1 MGKVTNPVQNLFKF
15 RVSLLENTHAI
26 SHVTGAHSTSIPGA
40 KCWLCQGLASPWFFL
55 AVFRCNCKAG
65 TLLSTQGR
73 GLQTWPWPYSSVWRN
88 PESRSSWMEPVRTVL
103 IDEGALSSE
112 SVVQASSGTFQEVRE
127 QQSLLR
133 FSLRK
138 DIPGTFQ
145 GFSNSLERQPPI
157 LTASPRSYHLWFRFH
172 FPFHLF
178 YPFFKKNTLACILE
192 TVLK

>member
-1 MGKVTNPVQNLFKF
+1 MRKVTNPVQNLFKF

-40 KCWLCQGLASPWFFL
+40 KCWLCWGQLPVFFL

-65 TLLSTQGR
+65 TLLSTQEGGCR
-73 GLQTWPWPYSSVWRN
+73 RALALLIGLEAPRVQVILDGTR
-88 PESRSSWMEPVRTVL
+88 RTVL

-127 QQSLLR
+127 QQSLLC

-138 DIPGTFQ
+138 DIPGTFR
-145 GFSNSLERQPPI
+145 GFSSNSFERQPLISSQQAPG
-157 LTASPRSYHLWFRFH
+157 LTICGFATF
-172 FPFHLF
+172 LF
-178 YPFFKKNTLACILE
+178 IYSIPLKKKNTLACILE